1 MFPQRPTAR
10 HRVAAGA
17 ALFVC
22 MAMLLPT
29 VAVAQLEPPPAPST
43 TGTAVAVTSNAT
55 DGAMTGGPGITEQT
69 PAGGS
74 GSSSSSSPQDSA
86 NSFSSEY
93 LIITCVGGGLF
104 ILTLVAGVV
113 MIATSKKDSEQ
124 QRGRP
129 GRKDRSHSY
138 ASDESGH
145 SQATVPASV
154 QLEPSHS
161 PKSAASGARR
171 KGDDAD
177 GGDDSDG
184 GAPKPAWGTP
194 GQGELAASK
203 RRPSNASANDSG
215 TFSIVATNDDASA

>member
-10 HRVAAGA
+10 RRVAAGA

-43 TGTAVAVTSNAT
+43 TGTAVALTSNAT
-55 DGAMTGGPGITEQT
+55 DGAMTGGPGITAQT
-69 PAGGS
+69 PGS
-74 GSSSSSSPQDSA
+74 GSSSSSHQDSA
-86 NSFSSEY
+86 NTFSSEY

-113 MIATSKKDSEQ
+113 MIATSKKDGERL
-124 QRGRP
+124 RGCP